1 VSTAIALVPVLL
13 LLALLQLMDSFKLVR
28 LTSVLIAIA
37 AGAVAAILLL
47 PFHDWLIAALN
58 IGVRPFTRYVSP
70 VTEET
75 LKAVFIVFLL
85 WRRRVGFLVD
95 AAVLGFGVGAGFAVI
110 ENIDYLRNL
119 PQAKLTL
126 WLVRG
131 LGTAVLHGATTAVFA
146 MVSKT
151 LMDRWTDRQALALL
165 PGLGIA
171 IGIHSAFNHV
181 PLPPL
186 AMTFLILL
194 VLPMVMIF
202 VFQRS
207 EAATREWVGAGL
219 DLDIELLDLVRSE
232 HFGYT
237 RFGTYLQE
245 LRQRFNGLVVA
256 DMFCLLRLELELSV
270 QAKAMLLAR
279 EAGLIIP
286 VTPDLQISLD
296 EIRYLQSSIGR
307 TGLLALKPL
316 QVTSDRDRWHRYL
329 LGEAGKGSP
338 P

>member
-1 VSTAIALVPVLL
+1 
-13 LLALLQLMDSFKLVR
+13 MDSFKLVR
-28 LTSVLIAIA
+28 VTSVVVAIA
-37 AGAVAAILLL
+37 AGALVAILLL
-47 PFHDWLIAALN
+47 PFHDWLMGLSQ

-70 VTEET
+70 VSEESV
-75 LKAVFIVFLL
+75 KAAFIVFLL

-95 AAVLGFGVGAGFAVI
+95 AAVLGFAVGAGFAVV
-110 ENIDYLRNL
+110 ENIDYLQHL
-119 PQAKLTL
+119 PNASLAL

-131 LGTAVLHGATTAVFA
+131 LGTAVLHGATTAMFA
-146 MVSKT
+146 MISKT
-151 LMDRWTDRQALALL
+151 LVDRWTDRHAFALL
-165 PGLGIA
+165 PGLGVAIA
-171 IGIHSAFNHV
+171 IHSAFNHV

-186 AMTFLILL
+186 AMTFMILL
-194 VLPMVMIF
+194 VLPIAMVL

-219 DLDIELLDLVRSE
+219 DLDVELLDLVRSE

-256 DMFCLLRLELELSV
+256 DMFCLLRLELELSI

-279 EAGLIIP
+279 EAGLVIP

-296 EIRYLQSSIGR
+296 EIRYLQTSIGR

-329 LGEAGKGSP
+329 LTEAGKSTGR
-338 P
+338 